1 VSIQTC
7 DASDVVLL
15 LVREL
20 HRRQSRFDSK
30 PDAWTDSVRL
40 QVEGELIG
48 LRVAL
53 GVALGYEAASGD
65 VVPAAVRFYREWLAS
80 GEGVAG

>member
-1 VSIQTC
+1 MSIQTR
-7 DASDVVLL
+7 DASDVALR

-20 HRRQSRFDSK
+20 HRRQTRFDIA
-30 PDAWTDSVRL
+30 PDGWTETTRT

-65 VVPAAVRFYREWLAS
+65 VVAAAVHFYREWLTS